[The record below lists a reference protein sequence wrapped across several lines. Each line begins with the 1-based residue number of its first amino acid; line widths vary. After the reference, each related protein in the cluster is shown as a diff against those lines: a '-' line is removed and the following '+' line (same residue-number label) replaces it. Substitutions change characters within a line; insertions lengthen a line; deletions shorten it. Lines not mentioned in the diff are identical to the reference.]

1 LLKPEG
7 KHRRRQPLRGIGQL
21 DLECRMTEMDERLI
35 TAAVQR
41 LVVKYWNDVG
51 KLAAVKA
58 QQVSA
63 EKDRAN
69 A

>member
-1 LLKPEG
+1 
-7 KHRRRQPLRGIGQL
+7 
-21 DLECRMTEMDERLI
+21 MTEMDERLI
-35 TAAVQR
+35 TAAVRR
-41 LVVKYWNDVG
+41 LVVKYWNDVD
-51 KLAAVKA
+51 KPAAVKA